1 MLAELEARFDRI
13 LLDSPPVLAVTDAV
27 VLSRLSS
34 GVMLVA
40 QAGKTLLDDVAYA
53 SRQFRDIDAPIL
65 GVILNDMDITDRR
78 YGGYYYAYGGYGENA
93 PAKAEAS

>member
-1 MLAELEARFDRI
+1 M
-13 LLDSPPVLAVTDAV
+13 
-27 VLSRLSS
+27 
-34 GVMLVA
+34 A

-93 PAKAEAS
+93 PATPAKAEAS

>member
-1 MLAELEARFDRI
+1 
-13 LLDSPPVLAVTDAV
+13 
-27 VLSRLSS
+27 
-34 GVMLVA
+34 MLVA

-78 YGGYYYAYGGYGENA
+78 YGGYYYAYGGYGDKPSAEA
-93 PAKAEAS
+93 EAAEAS